1 MKFDISQWE
10 WIEDSGH
17 AWLKVTESEVYSSR
31 YRPTEF
37 SYRDAGCAYLE
48 EDLDACEFIAAV
60 HATLGKPVDDYW
72 VKWYKTLKIPERY
85 IDGFCFVRNLPRYKP
100 VKSNT

>member
-1 MKFDISQWE
+1 MEFNIGQWE

-17 AWLKVTESEVYSSR
+17 AWLKVTEGEVRSSG

-37 SYRDAGCAYLE
+37 SYRDAGYAYLE
-48 EDLDACEFIAAV
+48 EDLDACEFLAAV
-60 HATLGKPVDDYW
+60 HAMLGKPVDDYW

-85 IDGFCFVRNLPRYKP
+85 IDGFCFVRQLPRFKP
-100 VKSNT
+100 HT